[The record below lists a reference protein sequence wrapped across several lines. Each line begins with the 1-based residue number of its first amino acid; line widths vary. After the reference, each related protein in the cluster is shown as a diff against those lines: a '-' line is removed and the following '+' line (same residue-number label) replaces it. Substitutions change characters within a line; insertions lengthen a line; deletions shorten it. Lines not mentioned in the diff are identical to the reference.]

1 MSVPNHTECAR
12 LARAV
17 GMSEAAASPCSI
29 VLLLIQGCDT
39 ERCKMYEVWKWS
51 PSPRGGGGR
60 VLGDLLTLLVSWVT
74 QAIHWH
80 MQHTH
85 LNVHCA
91 LIQLWLCH
99 RCWFT

>member
-1 MSVPNHTECAR
+1 
-12 LARAV
+12 
-17 GMSEAAASPCSI
+17 
-29 VLLLIQGCDT
+29 
-39 ERCKMYEVWKWS
+39 MYEVWKWS

-74 QAIHWH
+74 QAIHGY

-91 LIQLWLCH
+91 LIQLTVAVPPMLVYLRLEWDQNQDQRGTGHEPPHGTC
-99 RCWFT
+99 TA